1 MLIALFIHITRMGL
15 TLGLNR
21 DIVAILKRCRTR
33 CIANMGTG
41 GLMGLSPDLS
51 NLDEVIPHTHT
62 PTLLTG

>member
-15 TLGLNR
+15 TMATNR
-21 DIVAILKRCRTR
+21 DIVAILKHCRTR

-41 GLMGLSPDLS
+41 GLMGLTPNLS
-51 NLDEVIPHTHT
+51 NIDDVIPPAHP